1 MRFSTKIFLTIVG
14 MTMLGVLLTSVSV
27 YEVAKHL
34 YQKEYTKLYQER
46 LELVARNFI
55 SVEEESL
62 QTSLNAAKLIRE
74 LEDKSL
80 LDSNELKRLATEL
93 SVDGINIIDA
103 NGKTIQAS
111 DGRTHQNL
119 YSLCSGYRELI
130 DGKKEYQHVPLV
142 PDVLES
148 GVVAWFTLL
157 PSKNSHHIID
167 IRNNFENFSQTL
179 EQLTEDNSDIVH
191 VTLKSP
197 TGKILG
203 DVKNPALMDQ
213 VTSTLTFTIAA
224 TVPDCCECRV
234 RGFVSGDAPYSYE
247 FVAGLTNLSL
257 KKSIATLRT
266 KFIWIVSILLFLSF
280 ILSLW
285 LTKILL
291 RKIKAIQS
299 AVDSIAESGDFSKRI
314 DVTDDSKHSQDELD
328 LLARRFNRMFDGL
341 QEAQTKLIEAEKSEA
356 RAAVGAQV
364 AHDIKS
370 PLTSMALALNQ
381 LQQIIPGAGAE
392 MFSLLSHAVS
402 RISGIVKRLGSQGA
416 MESNTLVVEA
426 PKLTLVDKLFF
437 DVAQEHALKMPRSQK
452 FNITGFNTVPEI
464 WSVVQVTEVQTALSN
479 ILNNAS
485 EAMNNGGVIELS
497 AHKKNDKEYVV
508 TISDN
513 GKGIAPENLNKIL
526 DRGISLEKAGGSG
539 LGLYQAKRA
548 VEWSG
553 GTLSIESTI
562 GVGTKIHMN
571 LPIEKVPAF
580 TTLEVLVRPNQK
592 LIVTDDDPL
601 IIATWKKKYPSAL
614 TFSSF
619 SQLELALPDLGELAD
634 YIFVLDQYAG
644 DGREGLT
651 GIAFIEKYQI
661 PAYLSTTEFDDPI
674 IQEKVKALKAKL
686 IPKPQ
691 LAGVSVKD
699 QE

>member
-1 MRFSTKIFLTIVG
+1 
-14 MTMLGVLLTSVSV
+14 MLGVLLTSVSV

-46 LELVARNFI
+46 LELVAKNFI
-55 SVEEESL
+55 SVEQESL
-62 QTSLNAAKLIRE
+62 QTSLNAAKLVRE
-74 LEDKSL
+74 LEGKVKFDAA
-80 LDSNELKRLATEL
+80 ELQRLSTEL
-93 SVDGINIIDA
+93 AVDGIHIIDA
-103 NGKTIQAS
+103 DGKFLQAS
-111 DGRTHQNL
+111 DERSHENL
-119 YSLCSGYRELI
+119 FSLCSGYRGLL
-130 DGKKEYQHVPLV
+130 DGKKEYQHIPLV
-142 PDVLES
+142 PDVLS
-148 GVVAWFTLL
+148 PGTVAWFTLL
-157 PSKNSHHIID
+157 PSKDRKHIID
-167 IRNNFENFSQTL
+167 VRNNFENFSQTL

-191 VTLKSP
+191 VTLQSP

-203 DVKNPALMDQ
+203 DVKNAELIDQ
-213 VTSTLTFTIAA
+213 VDSTLTYTIPATIA
-224 TVPDCCECRV
+224 DCCECRV
-234 RGFVSGDAPYSYE
+234 RGFVDGDAPYSYK

-257 KKSIATLRT
+257 KKSIATLQT
-266 KFIWIVSILLFLSF
+266 KFIWIVSILLMLSF

-291 RKIKAIQS
+291 LKIKAIQS
-299 AVDSIAESGDFSKRI
+299 AVDSIAESGEFSKRI
-314 DVTDDSKHSQDELD
+314 AVADEAKHSKDELD

-341 QEAQTKLIEAEKSEA
+341 QEAQNKLIEAEKSEA

-381 LQQIIPGAGAE
+381 LQQIVPGAGAE

-402 RISGIVKRLGSQGA
+402 RISGIVRRLGSQGTV
-416 MESNTLVVEA
+416 ESNVLVVEA

-452 FNITGFNTVPEI
+452 FNITGFNSVPEI

-485 EAMNNGGVIELS
+485 EAMNSGGVIELS
-497 AHKKNDKEYVV
+497 ALKKNDKEYVV

-513 GKGIAPENLNKIL
+513 GKGIAPENLNKIF
-526 DRGISLEKAGGSG
+526 DRGISLEKSGGSG

-553 GTLSIESTI
+553 GTITIESVV
-562 GVGTKIHMN
+562 GAGTKIHIN
-571 LPIEKVPAF
+571 LPIEKTPAF
-580 TTLEVLVRPNQK
+580 TTLEVTIKADQK

-601 IIATWKKKYPSAL
+601 IIATWKKKFPSAI
-614 TFSSF
+614 TYSSF
-619 SQLELALPDLGELAD
+619 SQLELALPELGQVSD
-634 YIFVLDQYAG
+634 YVFILDQYAG

-651 GIAFIEKYQI
+651 GVAFIEKYQI

-691 LAGVSVKD
+691 LAGVSVKV
-699 QE
+699 QEQ

>member
-46 LELVARNFI
+46 LELVAKNFI

-62 QTSLNAAKLIRE
+62 QTSLNAAKFIRE
-74 LEDKSL
+74 LEGRTKF
-80 LDSNELKRLATEL
+80 DSAELQRLAKDL

-103 NGKTIQAS
+103 DGKFLHAS
-111 DGRTHQNL
+111 DAKSHENL
-119 YSLCSGYRELI
+119 YSLCAGYRGLL
-130 DGKKEYQHVPLV
+130 DGKQDYQHIPLV
-142 PDVLES
+142 PDILDTN
-148 GVVAWFTLL
+148 VVAWFTLL
-157 PSKNSHHIID
+157 PSKNRTHIID

-179 EQLTEDNSDIVH
+179 EQLTEDSSDIVH
-191 VTLKSP
+191 VTLQSP

-203 DVKNPALMDQ
+203 DVRNVAMMDQ
-213 VTSTLTFTIAA
+213 IDSTLTYTIPA
-224 TVPDCCECRV
+224 TVADCCECRV
-234 RGFVSGDAPYSYE
+234 RGFVDGDAPYSYK

-266 KFIWIVSILLFLSF
+266 KFIWIVSILLLLSF

-291 RKIKAIQS
+291 LKIKAIQT

-314 DVTDDSKHSQDELD
+314 VVTDDALHSQDELD

-356 RAAVGAQV
+356 RAAVGTQV

-381 LQQIIPGAGAE
+381 LQQIVPGAGAE

-402 RISGIVKRLGSQGA
+402 RISGIVRRLSSQGA

-452 FNITGFNTVPEI
+452 FNITGFNAVPEI
-464 WSVVQVTEVQTALSN
+464 WSVVQVTEIQTALSN

-497 AHKKNDKEYVV
+497 VNMKSAKEYVV

-513 GKGIAPENLNKIL
+513 GKGIAPENLSKIF

-553 GTLSIESTI
+553 GTLSIESEV

-571 LPIEKVPAF
+571 LPIEKIPAF
-580 TTLEVLVRPNQK
+580 TTLEVLVRPDQK
-592 LIVTDDDPL
+592 LVVTDDDPL
-601 IIATWKKKYPSAL
+601 IIATWKKKYPTAL
-614 TFSSF
+614 TYSSF
-619 SQLELALPDLGELAD
+619 SQLELALPDLGELSH
-634 YIFVLDQYAG
+634 YVFVLDQYAG

-651 GIAFIEKYQI
+651 GVAFIEKYQI
-661 PAYLSTTEFDDPI
+661 PAYLSTTEFDDQI
-674 IQEKVKALKAKL
+674 IQEKVKVLKAKL

-691 LAGVSVKD
+691 LAGVTVKD